1 MHKIIRQWELTY
13 FTELLLDVF
22 LVTTLLLSLKKRNQ
36 YPQLKY
42 IPLYLGSFIF
52 LAINGYAY
60 RLSLYAKISRVY
72 LIIDRFCNYSV
83 TLIEFIAF
91 SYFFYSIIQS
101 AESRRKIVVL
111 ITLSLTY
118 FLIVL
123 IQIIHLDSITMMYPI
138 NNLYIVESVS
148 LFLMCSFYFINL
160 FKSPPISKLTTSPN
174 FWTSAGLCFY
184 LLATLPITIATNY
197 FVAETIF
204 YKSSYSLIYVSYT
217 LLFLMIIKGYS
228 CRNGKME

>member
-42 IPLYLGSFIF
+42 IPLYLASFIF

-60 RLSLYAKISRVY
+60 RLSLYDKISRVY

-101 AESRRKIVVL
+101 AETRRKIVVL
-111 ITLSLTY
+111 ITLS
-118 FLIVL
+118 
-123 IQIIHLDSITMMYPI
+123 
-138 NNLYIVESVS
+138 
-148 LFLMCSFYFINL
+148 
-160 FKSPPISKLTTSPN
+160 
-174 FWTSAGLCFY
+174 
-184 LLATLPITIATNY
+184 
-197 FVAETIF
+197 
-204 YKSSYSLIYVSYT
+204 
-217 LLFLMIIKGYS
+217 
-228 CRNGKME
+228 